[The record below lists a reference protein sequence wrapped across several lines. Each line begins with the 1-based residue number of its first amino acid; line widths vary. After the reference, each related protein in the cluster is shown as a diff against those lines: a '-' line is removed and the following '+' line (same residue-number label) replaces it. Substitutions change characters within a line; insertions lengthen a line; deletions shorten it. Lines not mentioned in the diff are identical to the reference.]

1 MLSVMET
8 HFESGR
14 DEAAGMLTA
23 LSADR
28 HRLAQQVAVPWALM
42 AAFGTLGAW
51 WVGSAASTAPG
62 AHYEPPQSG
71 WMALLGALVVSHLVQ
86 RETGIRFRS
95 LGARANWMVAAIVVA
110 CLALFSVS
118 LGFVSLQLPW
128 AVIATSLAA
137 FAITTCLSG
146 LALRSAVES
155 ARCG

>member
-1 MLSVMET
+1 MET
-8 HFESGR
+8 HFEGGR
-14 DEAAGMLTA
+14 DETAEMLTT

-28 HRLAQQVAVPWALM
+28 QRLAQQIRVPWALM
-42 AAFGTLGAW
+42 AAFG
-51 WVGSAASTAPG
+51 
-62 AHYEPPQSG
+62 
-71 WMALLGALVVSHLVQ
+71 ALVVVHLVQ

-118 LGFVSLQLPW
+118 LGLVSLQLPW

-137 FAITTCLSG
+137 FAITTFLSG